1 MHAAT
6 PIDRRTF
13 VADLGKGAF
22 AIAVLGLAACAPA
35 ATGTARPGASASSPA
50 SPAAGG
56 GGGYG
61 DGYGEPPAA
70 SGAGSSAGASTPP
83 GGGGAV
89 AWHRVNLGFV
99 SAYLLVR
106 GGEAAVVDTGTGG
119 SEGAIG
125 DALEALGLA
134 WGAVAHVVLTHH
146 HGDHAGSAAEVLGL
160 ATDAAGYAGAEDIA
174 SITVPRALTAVGD
187 GDRVFG
193 MDVVTAP
200 GHTAGSICVLDQE
213 AGVLVAGDALRVE
226 GGAPAL
232 PGAQFS
238 DDMDQALV
246 SVAKLGALTFET
258 LLVGHG
264 EPIEG
269 GASEAVAALAA
280 GS

>member
-1 MHAAT
+1 VHAVT
-6 PIDRRTF
+6 SIPRRTF

-22 AIAVLGLAACAPA
+22 AIAVLGVAACAPA
-35 ATGTARPGASASSPA
+35 ATGSARPGASASSAA
-50 SPAAGG
+50 SPAAGAG
-56 GGGYG
+56 GDG
-61 DGYGEPPAA
+61 DGYGEAPAA
-70 SGAGSSAGASTPP
+70 SGPGGSAGASAPP
-83 GGGGAV
+83 TGGGL

-99 SAYLLVR
+99 SAYVLVR

-125 DALEALGLA
+125 DALEALGLD

-146 HGDHAGSAAEVLGL
+146 HGDHAGSAAAVLDL
-160 ATDAAGYAGAEDIA
+160 APDAAGYAGAEDIPA
-174 SITVPRALTAVGD
+174 ISVPRPLTAVGD

-193 MDVVTAP
+193 LEVVTAP
-200 GHTAGSICVLDQE
+200 GHTAGSICVLDPE

-246 SVAKLGALTFET
+246 SVAKLGALTFGT

-264 EPIEG
+264 DPLEG